1 MTEPAEMTPAPSP
14 ERGTFARLGGLVAAP
29 GETMRGIAEKPD
41 WIIPL
46 IIIVIL
52 SVGLNLIL
60 APRID
65 FETQMR
71 EQFSE
76 RGMSEQQIEEAMER
90 VAGFQKFSG
99 WFALAFSIVMLVAV
113 AALFLLVSK
122 VFGGEGTYKQFFSV
136 TEYAWMPQMLKALL
150 LTLLVWRAGTVDAVT
165 MQTLLKSNLGFL
177 VNPAE
182 QPALFA
188 LLSSIDVFNFATIAL
203 MAIGYGHASRI
214 GKGKMAIGIVLLY
227 AVWVAIRAALASLQG

>member
-182 QPALFA
+182 QPARGA
-188 LLSSIDVFNFATIAL
+188 
-203 MAIGYGHASRI
+203 
-214 GKGKMAIGIVLLY
+214 
-227 AVWVAIRAALASLQG
+227 